1 MILRSL
7 LSSVA
12 GACLIAG
19 AAGAQMQ
26 HVSSEGREILE
37 NLSPE
42 FREYV
47 LSLMGPDQTVRG
59 IVETT
64 ILNRLSGAFAEV
76 ESMRYRASDQVWEVV
91 VITTEG
97 TRRGHEIDYAMLD
110 QFYVAP
116 VENAP

>member
-1 MILRSL
+1 M
-7 LSSVA
+7 A

-19 AAGAQMQ
+19 SAAAQMQ
-26 HVSSEGREILE
+26 YVSAEGREILD

-42 FREYV
+42 FRDYV

-76 ESMRYRASDQVWEVV
+76 ESMAYDETAQVWEVV
-91 VITTEG
+91 VVTTEG
-97 TRRGHEIDYAMLD
+97 TRRGHRIDYVMLD

-116 VENAP
+116 VAEMP